1 MSASADIECVGE
13 GSHQV
18 SHTPTAR
25 HDSGDSDEPIDDDAS
40 RFTAVYTALVPAVRN
55 YLRKRVDYQV
65 VDDLTSDVFAVA
77 WQKRD
82 RVTPGEELPWLF
94 RIASYVVANYRR
106 KATTGQNLL
115 SFFRL
120 PDTSPPAD
128 TMVTHDPE
136 LQKAWSALKPPYR
149 EALALVVLDDMSVA
163 DAAKT
168 LGITPNTLSIRLHR
182 AKKQLADSL
191 TLTTPATTTLNG
203 GCGSGGG
210 GEREREGARG
220 KKTDTD
226 DINKT

>member
-1 MSASADIECVGE
+1 MSTSADIECVGE

-18 SHTPTAR
+18 SHTPMATPLG
-25 HDSGDSDEPIDDDAS
+25 DDSDRGNDDAG

-65 VDDLTSDVFAVA
+65 VDDLTADVFAVA

-106 KATTGQNLL
+106 KATTAQNLL

-128 TMVTHDPE
+128 AMVTHDPE
-136 LQKAWSALKPPYR
+136 LQKAWSNLKPQYR
-149 EALALVVLDDMSVA
+149 EALALVVLDDMSVT
-163 DAAKT
+163 DGAKA

-182 AKKQLADSL
+182 AKKQLADAL
-191 TLTTPATTTLNG
+191 TRETTSDTEA
-203 GCGSGGG
+203 
-210 GEREREGARG
+210 ARG

-226 DINKT
+226 DIDKT